1 MKYKSK
7 SIVDKSILI
16 SMFFI
21 CVSIYLPPFF
31 KSLSITFL
39 SLSIILAYLTKS
51 YSFNFNFNKH
61 NFLILILYILY
72 VIGVF
77 YSSDIKEALFD
88 LEVKL
93 PIIIFP
99 VLFFFLPRKFIS
111 KRNIWLYCST
121 IIAGL
126 VINILYCFG
135 YGILNSINNSLPLI
149 PEISYTKLSHS
160 FHPSYLSLFAS
171 IALIFVYKIPFKN
184 LFNFNTRKNVI
195 VKFLLYFIITIFLL
209 MLKSRSGFI
218 AMTISYVWI
227 ICNTFF
233 VEKRKLVSI
242 FTFILIA
249 FFYIVVFNSSQFSVR
264 YYNAIENMSESNTTS
279 VYNTNSMSQ
288 RKFIY
293 SNCIDLIFKNP
304 IFGVGTGDVK
314 LTLQKL
320 YKDQHFYFK
329 SYLNAHCQFIQ
340 TTIALGAIGFIVL
353 IIIFLLPIIEMY
365 KQKEYFLVTIFVLIG
380 VSFLFESVLERQM
393 GTFFFGLIYVLS
405 NSYLEK
411 DIEISKE

>member
-1 MKYKSK
+1 MKYKTK

-21 CVSIYLPPFF
+21 CLSIYLPTFF

-51 YSFNFNFNKH
+51 YPFKLNFNKY
-61 NFLILILYILY
+61 NLLIIILYLLY

-99 VLFFFLPRKFIS
+99 ILFLFLPRNFIS
-111 KRNIWLYCST
+111 KKNIWLYCSA

-126 VINILYCFG
+126 VINIFYCFY
-135 YGILNSINNSLPLI
+135 YGILNAINNSLPLI
-149 PEISYTKLSHS
+149 PEISYTKLSLS

-184 LFNFNTRKNVI
+184 LFNFNTRTNFI

-218 AMTISYVWI
+218 AMTISYIWI

-242 FTFILIA
+242 FTLIIIT
-249 FFYIVVFNSSQFSVR
+249 FFYILVFNSGQFSGR

-279 VYNTNSMSQ
+279 TYNASSMSQ

-293 SNCIDLIFKNP
+293 SNSIDLILEKPF
-304 IFGVGTGDVK
+304 FGVGTGDVK
-314 LTLQKL
+314 LTLNKL
-320 YKDQHFYFK
+320 YSNEQVDFK

-340 TTIALGAIGFIVL
+340 TTIALGAVGFIVL
-353 IIIFLLPIIEMY
+353 LIIFLFPIIEMY

-380 VSFLFESVLERQM
+380 VSFLFESMLERQM
-393 GTFFFGLIYVLS
+393 GTFFFGLIYVLTS
-405 NSYLEK
+405 SFLKK
-411 DIEISKE
+411 DIAIA